1 MLPSSYFG
9 ILYFYRAMKEPLHV
23 FGELCT
29 LLFPVALLRDR
40 KLSRG
45 PILLVG
51 IFPSLI
57 LIAFP
62 QPPPLVPAD
71 TAVTASWTAHSAG
84 MTTL

>member
-1 MLPSSYFG
+1 MLPLSYFG
-9 ILYFYRAMKEPLHV
+9 ILYFYRDMKEPLHV

-29 LLFPVALLRDR
+29 LPFPVALLRDR
-40 KLSRG
+40 KPSRD

-57 LIAFP
+57 LIA
-62 QPPPLVPAD
+62 PPVPAD

>member
-9 ILYFYRAMKEPLHV
+9 ILYFYRDMKEPLHV

-29 LLFPVALLRDR
+29 LPFPVALLRDR

-51 IFPSLI
+51 IFPI
-57 LIAFP
+57 LDP
-62 QPPPLVPAD
+62 NCLPPPLVPAD